1 MVMTDV
7 AGPTSITG
15 KRINKKLSGT
25 CAFLPVR
32 KGSKRLQCYPQS
44 EKIQIIRYVST
55 GLTERKGLVSTE
67 LMEHYYGETY

>member
-7 AGPTSITG
+7 AGPTNITG
-15 KRINKKLSGT
+15 KRITKKLSGT
-25 CAFLPVR
+25 CTFLPVR

-67 LMEHYYGETY
+67 LMEHYHGETY